1 MGVRVITPDGIAAAA
16 SWEHSFHPKRTD
28 GKDLTAWERRRVT
41 LEATIAETNALRVEL
56 DAAKVDVAEAK
67 ALLEELKSRPF

>member
-1 MGVRVITPDGIAAAA
+1 VEVRVITPDGIAAAA
-16 SWEHSFHPKRTD
+16 NREAEAHPVDAK
-28 GKDLTAWERRRVT
+28 GKPITAWARRRDT

>member
-1 MGVRVITPDGIAAAA
+1 MAPITPDGIAAAA

-41 LEATIAETNALRVEL
+41 LEATIAEVNRLGKEL
-56 DAAKVDVAEAK
+56 SK
-67 ALLEELKSRPF
+67 LKEDISARPF